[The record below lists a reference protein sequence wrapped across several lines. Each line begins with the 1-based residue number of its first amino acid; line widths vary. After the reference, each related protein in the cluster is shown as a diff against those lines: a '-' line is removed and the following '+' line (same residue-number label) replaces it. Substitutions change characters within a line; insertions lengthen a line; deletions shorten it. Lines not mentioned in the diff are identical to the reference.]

1 MATIPLTLRGAEQL
15 KAELHRLK
23 TVERHA
29 AIQAIRVTQEISGAK
44 TINALGFCVGGGAAI
59 CSARLLI

>member
-1 MATIPLTLRGAEQL
+1 MTTIPLTKRGAESL

-29 AIQAIRVTQEISGAK
+29 VVQAIA
-44 TINALGFCVGGGAAI
+44 
-59 CSARLLI
+59 